1 MVQCNCNLFFEF
13 FCCSDRKKKKSGTV
27 RGLQQWKPPAF
38 CQPGESSSFL
48 FPAPA
53 STHTPFPAVR
63 GRLGSPIFL
72 HRDIKVNY
80 NLSRRLSSP
89 AASPRL
95 LWVSTARLLQQY
107 ILCDLCKN
115 TENLSYSQGI
125 FINRLFHSNCKA
137 RSCITLMRLFSLYL
151 WEVY

>member
-1 MVQCNCNLFFEF
+1 MVSKRCGTVQLQFVFWVLLLLWQE
-13 FCCSDRKKKKSGTV
+13 KEKSGIV

-95 LWVSTARLLQQY
+95 LWVSTARLLKQH

-115 TENLSYSQGI
+115 TENLSYRQGI
-125 FINRLFHSNCKA
+125 FINSKA